1 MRPTGTGRTLDLMTR
16 STTRCDSLDTRAL
29 SRISERMEADVANDL
44 YDGGVILVA
53 RHGEIGLHQA
63 VGYSDRSTGRRAA
76 LDDVFWIF
84 STTKQF
90 TNVLI
95 LKAFEQGLLS
105 PITKVVDVVPEFRGS
120 DRFRVGAKD
129 RVSVAD
135 LLTHRAGTS
144 PTPWPLPPREC
155 ADLSRTIAAICEM
168 DLVAPPGDRVS
179 YSPCLAHA
187 LLGEIVV
194 RTLGRG
200 RTFTQTLHDELLD
213 PLGMADTRMGAPPSW
228 KDRMVP
234 VVAKFP
240 PGQFFSPKDI
250 TDTADAA
257 HEGAELP
264 WVGCV
269 STVSDMYRFAE
280 MLRRGGE
287 LDGERILSPASIAMA
302 TTVQTADLVNER
314 YNRIV
319 AEKLWQPWLASI
331 GLGFMMRGSGLRQ
344 TFFGTM
350 ASAGTF
356 GGYGAGSSQFFVDP
370 ERDLTFVCLT
380 AGVLGEAENLHRFQ
394 TLSDMTVASVN

>member
-1 MRPTGTGRTLDLMTR
+1 MTR
-16 STTRCDSLDTRAL
+16 SLTLSTSLDHRAL
-29 SRISERMEADVANDL
+29 DRITERMASDVSDDL
-44 YDGGVILVA
+44 YDGGVVLVA
-53 RHGEIGLHQA
+53 RGGEIGLHEA
-63 VGYSDRSTGRRAA
+63 VGYSDRSTGRAAA

-90 TNVLI
+90 TNVLV

-105 PITKVVDVVPEFRGS
+105 PITKVVDIVPEFRGP

-135 LLTHRAGTS
+135 LMTHRAGTS
-144 PTPWPLPPREC
+144 PTPWPLPPMDC
-155 ADLSRTIAAICEM
+155 ADLSRTIGAIGEM
-168 DLVAPPGDRVS
+168 DLVAPPGERVS

-200 RTFTQTLHDELLD
+200 RSFTQTLHDELLD
-213 PLGMADTRMGAPPSW
+213 PLGMADTRMGAPAAW
-228 KDRMVP
+228 TDRLVP

-240 PGQFFSPKDI
+240 PGQFFSPQDI
-250 TDTADAA
+250 VDTASAA

-269 STVSDMYRFAE
+269 STVSDLFRFAE

-302 TTVQTADLVNER
+302 TTVQTGDLVNER
-314 YNRIV
+314 YSRIV
-319 AEKLWQPWLASI
+319 AEKHWQPWLASI

-350 ASAGTF
+350 SSPGTF

-394 TLSDMTVASVN
+394 TLSDMTVVAAN

>member
-1 MRPTGTGRTLDLMTR
+1 MTGSDTLDP
-16 STTRCDSLDTRAL
+16 RAL
-29 SRISERMEADVANDL
+29 ARITERMEADVAADL

-53 RHGEIGLHQA
+53 RDGEVGLHEA
-63 VGYSDRSTGRRAA
+63 VGFSERATGRRAA
-76 LDDVFWIF
+76 RDDVFWIF

-90 TNVLI
+90 TNVLV
-95 LKAFEQGLLS
+95 LKAFERGLLS
-105 PITKVVDVVPEFRGS
+105 PITKVVDVIPEFRGS

-135 LLTHRAGTS
+135 LMTHRAGTS
-144 PTPWPLPPREC
+144 STPWPLPPSEC
-155 ADLSRTIAAICEM
+155 SDLSRTVAAICEM
-168 DLVAPPGDRVS
+168 DLVAPPGERVS

-187 LLGEIVV
+187 LLGELVV

-200 RTFTQTLHDELLD
+200 RSFTQTLEEELLD
-213 PLGMADTRMGAPPSW
+213 PLSMSDTRMGAPEAW
-228 KDRMVP
+228 ADRMVP

-240 PGQFFSPKDI
+240 PGQFFHPQDI
-250 TDTADAA
+250 IDTADAA

-269 STVSDMYRFAE
+269 STVGDMFRFAE

-302 TTVQTADLVNER
+302 ATVQTGDLVNER

-319 AEKLWQPWLASI
+319 AERGWQPWLASI

-350 ASAGTF
+350 ASPGTF
-356 GGYGAGSSQFFVDP
+356 GGYGAGSSQFFVEP

-394 TLSDMTVASVN
+394 TLSDMTIAAAI